1 MKRRG
6 RPANDLTQI
15 GRWSHFASRNGA
27 HRIATQLLG
36 VPTEHH
42 ETAAFGGPPTD
53 IRLAVSSTRVSRP
66 EVANPASCVVNGVLA
81 RPSPTRKILKSKN
94 LPLEVL
100 G

>member
-6 RPANDLTQI
+6 SPANDLTQI

-27 HRIATQLLG
+27 HRIATQLSG

-42 ETAAFGGPPTD
+42 ETAAFRVRPL
-53 IRLAVSSTRVSRP
+53 ISAWRSSTRVSRP
-66 EVANPASCVVNGVLA
+66 EVANPASCVINRVLA